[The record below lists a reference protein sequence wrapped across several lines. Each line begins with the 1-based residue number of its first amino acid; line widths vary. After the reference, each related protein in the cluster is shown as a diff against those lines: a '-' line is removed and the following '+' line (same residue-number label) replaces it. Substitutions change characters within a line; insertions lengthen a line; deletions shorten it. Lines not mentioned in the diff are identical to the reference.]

1 METALTPETA
11 GLGLPV
17 EIGRI
22 DKELGRLWESS
33 ADTKSRASLINFVVH
48 SSDASSL
55 RADTELISEIAGSH
69 ACRAILILA
78 DPGAANSSARAW
90 INAHCHPAGKNG
102 REICSEQI
110 TFLLDGEAANALPN
124 IVFSHLDSDLPLCLW
139 WKGDLPEPLDEKL
152 WAWVDRLIYDSAGW
166 SLPAHQFSIVRHL
179 SARDMTGA
187 VLCDLNWTRLHAW
200 RYALAGLFDHAAA
213 FPRLSQVASLE
224 IQGAR
229 GSRTAALLLLGW
241 FADRLDWTI
250 DPGSGSIRSAAG
262 REIPFDHLEN
272 GGHGVSKVVIAC
284 DGARFEIELPAGGDF
299 FEATIHAPGIPETR
313 QLFPAPK
320 SGLSNTILAELSRAG
335 RHPLYIKSLEK
346 ILPLLARR
354 PPAAGTF

>member
-33 ADTKSRASLINFVVH
+33 ADTKSRASLINFVVY
-48 SSDASSL
+48 SNDKASLS
-55 RADTELISEIAGSH
+55 ADTELISEIAGSH

-78 DPGAANSSARAW
+78 NPSARESSARAW

-110 TFLLDGEAANALPN
+110 TFLLDGESATALPN

-139 WKGDLPEPLDEKL
+139 WKSDLPEPLDEKL
-152 WAWVDRLIYDSAGW
+152 WAWVDRLIYDSAEW
-166 SLPAHQFSIVRHL
+166 SRPAHQFSIVRHL
-179 SARDMTGA
+179 SARDMAGA

-200 RYALAGLFDHAAA
+200 RYALASLFDHAAA
-213 FPRLSQVASLE
+213 FPRLSQVSSIE
-224 IQGAR
+224 IQGGP
-229 GSRTAALLLLGW
+229 GSHTAALLMLGW
-241 FADRLDWTI
+241 FADRLGWSI
-250 DPGSGSIRSAAG
+250 DPQNGAIHSAAG
-262 REIPFDHLEN
+262 RGILFDHSQN
-272 GGHGVSKVVIAC
+272 GGNGLTRVSIVC
-284 DGARFEIELPAGGDF
+284 DGARFDMELPETSDF
-299 FEATIHAPGIPETR
+299 FEAAIHAPGIPETH

-346 ILPLLARR
+346 ILPLLAR
-354 PPAAGTF
+354 

>member
-17 EIGRI
+17 EIGHI

-48 SSDASSL
+48 SDTPSSL
-55 RADTELISEIAGSH
+55 AADTALISEIAGSH

-78 DPGAANSSARAW
+78 NPAAHESSARAW

-110 TFLLDGEAANALPN
+110 TFLLDGESASALPN

-139 WKGDLPEPLDEKL
+139 WKGNLPEPLDEKL
-152 WAWVDRLIYDSAGW
+152 WAWVDRLIYDSAEW
-166 SLPAHQFSIVRHL
+166 FHPAHQFSIIRHL
-179 SARDMTGA
+179 SARDVTGA
-187 VLCDLNWTRLHAW
+187 VLCDLNWTRLHSW
-200 RYALAGLFDHAAA
+200 RYALAGLFDHSAA
-213 FPRLSQVASLE
+213 FPRLSEVSSME
-224 IQGAR
+224 IQGA
-229 GSRTAALLLLGW
+229 SDSHTAALLLLGW
-241 FADRLDWTI
+241 FADRLDWSI
-250 DPGSGSIRSAAG
+250 DPEHGTIHSPSGRVIEFLHS
-262 REIPFDHLEN
+262 PN
-272 GGHGVSKVVIAC
+272 GGHGLSKISIAC
-284 DGARFEIELPAGGDF
+284 DQARFEMELPPASDF
-299 FEATIHAPGIPETR
+299 FEASIQAPGIPETR

-320 SGLSNTILAELSRAG
+320 NGLTNTILAELSRAG

-346 ILPLLARR
+346 ILPLLAR
-354 PPAAGTF
+354 